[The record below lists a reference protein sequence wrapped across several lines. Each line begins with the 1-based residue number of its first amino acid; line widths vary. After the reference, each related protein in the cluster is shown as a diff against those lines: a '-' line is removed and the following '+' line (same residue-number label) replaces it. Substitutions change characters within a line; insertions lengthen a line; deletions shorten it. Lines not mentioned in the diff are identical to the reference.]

1 MSRRL
6 GILLAYLAIYGG
18 VVLYHYVIKNS
29 PWPNSALLF
38 IGLPALLAILVAQI
52 PTKSV
57 TSYMLV
63 ALTLVL
69 LLAVPILR
77 EGTVCVIMAA
87 PLMYA
92 VVGVIGLLIDWISS
106 RSNRLNASI
115 AAVILSSILSLE
127 GIVEAATFD
136 RHEEVVTTRLIA
148 GQPAAVMAR
157 FTADPA
163 IPTRLPALFEIGF
176 PRPYEFKKDG
186 TGIGSHFSLSFIKNE
201 KVKTIT
207 YELTEATPDRLVLTV
222 VDDKTALTKWMYLRK
237 TVLTFAPTTDGR
249 TQITSA
255 ISFERKLD
263 PAWYFVPI
271 MRYAI
276 GLVGDMLL
284 DHFETG
290 PTLVGST

>member
-29 PWPNSALLF
+29 PWPNSAALF

-57 TSYMLV
+57 TSSVLV

-106 RSNRLNASI
+106 RSDRLNASI

-127 GIVEAATFD
+127 GVVEAATFD
-136 RHEEVVTTRLIA
+136 RHEEVVTTRLVT

-157 FTADPA
+157 FTADPV
-163 IPTRLPALFEIGF
+163 IPANLPKLFEIGF
-176 PRPYEFKKDG
+176 PRPYEFHKDG
-186 TGIGSHFSLSFIKNE
+186 IEIGSRFSLSFIKND
-201 KVKTIT
+201 KVKAIT
-207 YELTEATPDRLVLTV
+207 YELTEATQDRLVFTV
-222 VDDKTALTKWMYLRK
+222 VADKTALTKWMYLRK
-237 TVLTFAPTTDGR
+237 TMFTFAPATDGR
-249 TQITSA
+249 TQVTCA

-263 PAWYFVPI
+263 PAWYFVPV

-276 GLVGDMLL
+276 GLVGEMLL

>member
-29 PWPNSALLF
+29 PWPNSSLLF

-52 PTKSV
+52 PTNSV

-87 PLMYA
+87 PLMYG
-92 VVGVIGLLIDWISS
+92 VVGVIGLLIDWVSS
-106 RSNRLNASI
+106 RSNRFNASI

-127 GIVEAATFD
+127 GVIEAATFD
-136 RHEEVVTTRLIA
+136 RHEEVTATRVIA
-148 GQPAAVMAR
+148 GQPATVMAR
-157 FTADPA
+157 FMAEPVIPA
-163 IPTRLPALFEIGF
+163 TLPGLFEIGF
-176 PRPYEFKKDG
+176 PRPHEFSNDG
-186 TGIGSHFSLSFIKNE
+186 TSVGSRFNLSFIKND

-207 YELTEATPDRLVLTV
+207 YELTEATPDRLVFTV

-237 TVLTFAPTTDGR
+237 TILTFAPTADGR
-249 TQITSA
+249 TQVACA

-263 PAWYFVPI
+263 PAWYFVPM

-284 DHFETG
+284 DHFETR
-290 PTLVGST
+290 PTLIGST